1 MNLYEK
7 YLEEAGIKY
16 EDLNPAEKET
26 FNQKTFDIKN
36 LSIADVK
43 QHIIDMKNAVALQ
56 VSDIHDTEEDLEK
69 DLIDNIG
76 ESIPDIKFF
85 ETSGE
90 YSGYP
95 DLDQQF
101 HMDLLRMLKRQWLF
115 RVIDHLD
122 PIFHMLRLITLQE
135 IERIRSSIEEHRKIV
150 DALRLNDLAAA
161 ITSMQEHWNSALKAL
176 EQKHRSVPGLFL

>member
-1 MNLYEK
+1 MKIRQSIECLA
-7 YLEEAGIKY
+7 L
-16 EDLNPAEKET
+16 
-26 FNQKTFDIKN
+26 DIGK
-36 LSIADVK
+36 
-43 QHIIDMKNAVALQ
+43 
-56 VSDIHDTEEDLEK
+56 DLEK